1 MSKRK
6 VKLSA
11 KADKEIAHLLRNN
24 GKVAKDI
31 ENELVEISDKLVEF
45 CIFKEL
51 NNNELYMLSTLIQV
65 RKLLKTLR
73 SCQLQHTPR

>member
-11 KADKEIAHLLRNN
+11 KADKDLAYLLKNN
-24 GKVAKDI
+24 GKVAKEI
-31 ENELVEISDKLVEF
+31 ENELVEISDKLTEL

-51 NNNELYMLSTLIQV
+51 KHNELYMLSTIIQV